1 MDRSAET
8 MKTMIRLTENSWTL
22 ILGVAV
28 IFSGCGGSRDASRS
42 DESSNAT
49 EEMRKQEA
57 LFNPS
62 EYNQDVK
69 AFLQEEFRKEA
80 LRKETPKDIANPAPP
95 DLVPGFRVQIFAS
108 TNIDEATKQ
117 KEAAEGIFPDE
128 WFYLIYDPPTYKAR
142 AGNFISRFEADRFL
156 KQVSQSGFRD
166 AWVVPDRVYK
176 NPLPRS
182 AQPPPEPPHE

>member
-1 MDRSAET
+1 M
-8 MKTMIRLTENSWTL
+8 MIRVTERFLPL
-22 ILGVAV
+22 IVGVAL
-28 IFSGCGGSRDASRS
+28 IFPGCGGSQESTRS
-42 DESSNAT
+42 DGGSGDT

-80 LRKETPKDIANPAPP
+80 LHKETPKDIANPAPP
-95 DLVPGFRVQIFAS
+95 ELIPGFRVQIFAS

-128 WFYLIYDPPTYKAR
+128 WFYLVYDPPTYKTR
-142 AGNFISRFEADRFL
+142 AGNFITRFDADRFL
-156 KQVSQSGFRD
+156 KRVSQSGFRD
-166 AWVVPDRVYK
+166 AWIVPDRVYK

-182 AQPPPEPPHE
+182 AQPSAEPPHE